1 MKNYLVYPSDFLNI
15 SQSYDGKYSH
25 AKNYTGQPKDYP
37 FDECGKDTGRGYMI
51 CPCDELV
58 VKRIYG
64 VKNSGTN
71 TIWLE
76 SSSPVLLANGS
87 TDIVTILVMHP
98 NDDDLS
104 KITKGQK
111 FKRGDL
117 MFREGTDGQATGN
130 HFHISIGTGKIKG
143 NGWVQNSKGA
153 WVLYTTGRNLK
164 PEEAFFVNKE
174 KTQIISP
181 RGIDFKFL
189 PDGALVSKPQI
200 EVVKPPIPSNP
211 EKPPIV
217 VEKAIVVGSK
227 VRIRSGALTYDNKRL
242 SSWVYFE
249 KFDVTEV
256 RGDRIV
262 ISKNRGIIAAM
273 HRKDLFLCE

>member
-15 SQSYDGKYSH
+15 SQSYTGKYSH
-25 AKNYTGQPKDYP
+25 AKNYMGQPNDYP

-51 CPCDELV
+51 CPCDEMV
-58 VKRIYG
+58 VRRIYG

-76 SSSPVLLANGS
+76 SSSPVVLANGS
-87 TDIVTILVMHP
+87 TEIITMLVIHP

-117 MFREGTDGQATGN
+117 MFREGTDGNATGN
-130 HFHISIGTGKIKG
+130 HFHISIGTGRIKG

-153 WVLYTTGRNLK
+153 WVLYTTGKNIK
-164 PEEAFFVNKE
+164 PEEAFFINKE
-174 KTQIISP
+174 KTKIISP
-181 RGIDFKFL
+181 SGIDFKFL
-189 PDGALVSKPQI
+189 PDGALD
-200 EVVKPPIPSNP
+200 VKPPINVVTPP
-211 EKPPIV
+211 KEPVKPPIV
-217 VEKAIVVGSK
+217 VENAIVVGSK
-227 VRIRSGALTYDNKRL
+227 VKIKSGALTYDKKRL
-242 SSWVYFE
+242 STWVYFE

-256 RGDRIV
+256 KGDRIV
-262 ISKNRGIIAAM
+262 IARNRVTIAAM
-273 HRKDLFLCE
+273 HKKDLYLCK